1 MKNLLIYFAAINI
14 IAFVLFGIDKWKAKH
29 GSWRIT
35 EATLL
40 DAAILGGSI
49 GAYLGM
55 KVFHHKTMHKK
66 FKFGIPLIIV
76 FHLLLVF
83 FLIRWILSEIIMF
96 NSPEPIN
103 IVIIRVIISRL

>member
-1 MKNLLIYFAAINI
+1 MKTILIYIAIINV
-14 IAFVLFGIDKWKAKH
+14 IAFVLFGVDKWKAKH

-55 KVFHHKTMHKK
+55 KVFHHKTQHKK
-66 FKFGIPLIIV
+66 FVYGIPLIIF

-83 FLIRWILSEIIMF
+83 FIIRWILSEIIMF
-96 NSPEPIN
+96 NSRMSE
-103 IVIIRVIISRL
+103 ISIDYDG

>member
-1 MKNLLIYFAAINI
+1 MKTILIYIAVINV
-14 IAFVLFGIDKWKAKH
+14 IAFVLFGVDKWKAKH

-55 KVFHHKTMHKK
+55 KVFHHKTQHKK
-66 FKFGIPLIIV
+66 FVYGIPLIIF
-76 FHLLLVF
+76 FHLLLMF
-83 FLIRWILSEIIMF
+83 FIIRWILSEIIMF
-96 NSPEPIN
+96 NSRMSE
-103 IVIIRVIISRL
+103 ISIDYDG

>member
-1 MKNLLIYFAAINI
+1 MKTILIYFAVINV
-14 IAFVLFGIDKWKAKH
+14 IAFVLFGVDKWKAKH

-55 KVFHHKTMHKK
+55 KVFHHKTQHKK
-66 FKFGIPLIIV
+66 FVYGIPLIIF
-76 FHLLLVF
+76 FHLLLLF
-83 FLIRWILSEIIMF
+83 F
-96 NSPEPIN
+96 
-103 IVIIRVIISRL
+103 IIR

>member
-1 MKNLLIYFAAINI
+1 MKTILIYIAVINV
-14 IAFVLFGIDKWKAKH
+14 IAFVLFGVDKWKAKH

-55 KVFHHKTMHKK
+55 KVFHHKTQHKK
-66 FKFGIPLIIV
+66 FVYGIPLIIF

-83 FLIRWILSEIIMF
+83 FIIRWILSEIIMF
-96 NSPEPIN
+96 NSRMSE
-103 IVIIRVIISRL
+103 ISIDYDG

>member
-1 MKNLLIYFAAINI
+1 MKTILIYIAVINV
-14 IAFVLFGIDKWKAKH
+14 IAFILFGVDKWKAKH

-55 KVFHHKTMHKK
+55 KVFHHKTQHKK
-66 FKFGIPLIIV
+66 FVYGIPLIIF
-76 FHLLLVF
+76 FHLLLLF
-83 FLIRWILSEIIMF
+83 FIIRWILSEIIMF
-96 NSPEPIN
+96 NSRVSN
-103 IVIIRVIISRL
+103 ITNKKYS

>member
-1 MKNLLIYFAAINI
+1 MKTILIYIAIINV
-14 IAFVLFGIDKWKAKH
+14 IAFVLFGVDKWKAKH

-55 KVFHHKTMHKK
+55 KVFHHKTQHKK
-66 FKFGIPLIIV
+66 FVYGIPLIIF
-76 FHLLLVF
+76 FHLLLMF
-83 FLIRWILSEIIMF
+83 FIIRWILSEIIMF
-96 NSPEPIN
+96 NSRMSE
-103 IVIIRVIISRL
+103 ISIDYDG

>member
-1 MKNLLIYFAAINI
+1 MKTILIYIAVINV

-55 KVFHHKTMHKK
+55 KVFHHKTQHKK
-66 FKFGIPLIIV
+66 FVYGIPLIIF

-83 FLIRWILSEIIMF
+83 FIIRWILSEIIMF
-96 NSPEPIN
+96 NSRMSE
-103 IVIIRVIISRL
+103 ISIDYDG

>member
-1 MKNLLIYFAAINI
+1 MKTILIYFAVINV
-14 IAFVLFGIDKWKAKH
+14 IAFVLFGVDKWKAKH

-55 KVFHHKTMHKK
+55 KVFHHKTQHKK
-66 FKFGIPLIIV
+66 FVYGIPLIIF
-76 FHLLLVF
+76 FHFLFVF
-83 FLIRWILSEIIMF
+83 F
-96 NSPEPIN
+96 
-103 IVIIRVIISRL
+103 IIR

>member
-1 MKNLLIYFAAINI
+1 MKTILIYIAVINV
-14 IAFVLFGIDKWKAKH
+14 IAFVLFGVDKWKAKH

-40 DAAILGGSI
+40 DAAILGCSI

-55 KVFHHKTMHKK
+55 KVFHHKTQHKK
-66 FKFGIPLIIV
+66 FVYGIPLIIF

-83 FLIRWILSEIIMF
+83 F
-96 NSPEPIN
+96 
-103 IVIIRVIISRL
+103 IIR

>member
-1 MKNLLIYFAAINI
+1 MKTILIYIAIINV
-14 IAFVLFGIDKWKAKH
+14 IAFVLFGVDKWKAKH

-55 KVFHHKTMHKK
+55 KVFHHKTQHKK
-66 FKFGIPLIIV
+66 FVYGIPLIIF
-76 FHLLLVF
+76 FHLLLLF
-83 FLIRWILSEIIMF
+83 FIIRWILSEIIMF
-96 NSPEPIN
+96 NSRMSE
-103 IVIIRVIISRL
+103 ISIDYDG

>member
-1 MKNLLIYFAAINI
+1 MKTILIYIAVINV
-14 IAFVLFGIDKWKAKH
+14 IAFVLFGVDKWKAKH

-55 KVFHHKTMHKK
+55 KVFHHKTQHKK
-66 FKFGIPLIIV
+66 FVYGIPLIIF
-76 FHLLLVF
+76 FHLLLLF
-83 FLIRWILSEIIMF
+83 FIIRWILSEIIMF
-96 NSPEPIN
+96 NSRMSE
-103 IVIIRVIISRL
+103 ISIDYDG